1 MNDLHKLT
9 FFNKFVTIKVH
20 IPCKNKEDYCLLMQR
35 RDAMTNNIKTYTLF
49 VRPDNRSK
57 EIANNFRNLFAGLSK
72 SITETD
78 DGDLIIAIGGD
89 GTFLDAVSTAKFDD
103 TKVFA
108 GVNTGTL
115 GFLQNISPEEFC
127 SFIQFHS
134 DKKELLTRKL
144 FLPKITVKLDNN
156 ETHSFYAVNEV
167 IIEGLHGHKISFS
180 EYVNGDLFQRVSSN
194 SICVAC
200 STGDTAFSMNSGGA
214 IDFSE
219 HFQLVRTLVVPI
231 QNAAYERFISNPVI
245 CPHFHFEMDA
255 SSKSEILVDG
265 RLKTFDNQI
274 SAVDVS
280 LYGAHYIHKL
290 ELGSYSKVNT
300 VRSKILGYN

>member
-1 MNDLHKLT
+1 
-9 FFNKFVTIKVH
+9 
-20 IPCKNKEDYCLLMQR
+20 
-35 RDAMTNNIKTYTLF
+35 MTNNIKTYQLF
-49 VRPDNRSK
+49 VRDDDRSR
-57 EIANNFRNLFAGLSK
+57 EIADTFRHLFAQLSAPLAE
-72 SITETD
+72 SD
-78 DGDLIIAIGGD
+78 DGNLVIAIGGD
-89 GTFLDAVSTAKFDD
+89 GTFLDAVSTEEFNHN
-103 TKVFA
+103 KVFA

-127 SFIQFHS
+127 SFIQFYS
-134 DKKELLTRKL
+134 DKKEIRTRKL
-144 FLPKITVKLDNN
+144 FVPSITVRLNNN
-156 ETHSFYAVNEV
+156 EKYSFYAVNEV
-167 IIEGLHGHKISFS
+167 IIEGIHGHKISVS
-180 EYVNGDLFQRVSSN
+180 EYLKDDLFQRVSAN

-245 CPHFHFEMDA
+245 CPYFHFEID
-255 SSKSEILVDG
+255 SHDECEILVDG
-265 RLKTFDNQI
+265 RLKSFDSVI
-274 SAVDVS
+274 STVDVS

>member
-1 MNDLHKLT
+1 
-9 FFNKFVTIKVH
+9 
-20 IPCKNKEDYCLLMQR
+20 
-35 RDAMTNNIKTYTLF
+35 MTNNIRSYTLI
-49 VRPDNRSK
+49 VSK
-57 EIANNFRNLFAGLSK
+57 KEKSQNVANTFRDLFARLPTPIPES
-72 SITETD
+72 D
-78 DGDLIIAIGGD
+78 NGDLIIAVGGD
-89 GTFLDAVSTAKFDD
+89 GTFLDAVSTAKFNKA
-103 TKVFA
+103 KVFA

-134 DKKELLTRKL
+134 DKKELTTRKL
-144 FLPKITVKLDNN
+144 FLPMITVKLDND
-156 ETHSFYAVNEV
+156 EIYSFYAVNEV

-194 SICVAC
+194 AVCVAC

-245 CPHFHFEMDA
+245 CPHFHFEMDS

-265 RLKTFDNQI
+265 RLKTFDSLI

-300 VRSKILGYN
+300 VRKKILGYDD